1 LTLLTVTNDLR
12 QLRIAVVHPF
22 LISQGGGEKVI
33 DALAALF
40 PRAEFFTLMLN
51 PASLSPVMRGRVI
64 HSSFL
69 DWGQRAWRY
78 YQHLSPLYDMAT
90 VRHDLKGFDL
100 VISSGGPG
108 AKTVRIPAGVPHIH
122 YCHSPVRYLWDQY
135 DTWLGRLPK
144 PLRPIFALTAG
155 AQRRRDLAGA
165 GRVDAFIANSD
176 YIGARI
182 RRYYGRDSV
191 TVYPPVDISR
201 TPPKTM
207 ARDYYLSV
215 GRLVPGKRTELLVE
229 ACNRLGRRLLVAGGG
244 PELEKLQALAGP
256 TVEVLGRVSDERLE
270 QLYAGARAFLFA
282 ADEDFGIATVEAQSH
297 GLPAIAY
304 AHGGSLE
311 ILREGDASGPGDAV
325 FFNEQTPDAIVE
337 AIERFER
344 VESAF
349 DREWIQARA
358 LRFDAAH
365 FDDGMLRAVES
376 VLESMNV
383 PIRDL

>member
-1 LTLLTVTNDLR
+1 MTLPTMTSDLR
-12 QLRIAVVHPF
+12 QLRVAVVHPF

-40 PRAEFFTLMLN
+40 PRAEFFTMMLDR
-51 PASLSPVMRGRVI
+51 ASLSPVMRDRII

-69 DWGQRAWRY
+69 DRGPRVWRY
-78 YQHLSPLYDMAT
+78 YQHFSPFYDMAT
-90 VRHDLKGFDL
+90 VRHDLSGFDL

-108 AKTVRIPAGVPHIH
+108 AKTARVPAGTPHIH

-144 PLRPIFALTAG
+144 PLRPVFALTAG

-182 RRYYGRDSV
+182 RCYYGRDSV
-191 TVYPPVDISR
+191 TVYPPVDLSR
-201 TPPKTM
+201 TPPQDM
-207 ARDYYLSV
+207 ARDYYLTV

-244 PELEKLQALAGP
+244 PELEKLRALAGP
-256 TVEVLGRVSDERLE
+256 TVDILGRVSDERLE

-311 ILREGDASGPGDAV
+311 ILSEGDESSPGDAV
-325 FFNEQTPDAIVE
+325 FFDQQAPDAIID

-344 VESAF
+344 MEPAF
-349 DREWIQARA
+349 DRDWIQGRA

-365 FDDGMLRAVES
+365 FDEGMLRSVRLLLES
-376 VLESMNV
+376 VNGA
-383 PIRDL
+383 R